1 MFFNFSVALEDAF
14 REVDDSAWVSP
25 GRRLGVGGK
34 FGIKIGSNV
43 EEGSLGVGVLS
54 TPGCLKIPKLID
66 FFCG

>member
-1 MFFNFSVALEDAF
+1 M
-14 REVDDSAWVSP
+14 DDSAWVSP
-25 GRRLGVGGK
+25 GRRLGVGG
-34 FGIKIGSNV
+34 GSNV

>member
-1 MFFNFSVALEDAF
+1 MFFNFSAALEDAF
-14 REVDDSAWVSP
+14 REVDDSGCVSP
-25 GRRLGVGGK
+25 GRRFGVGG
-34 FGIKIGSNV
+34 GSNV